1 MKEKFYA
8 NKFYQEQV
16 LRMINYGCEMQPE
29 IYHNVIN

>member
-16 LRMINYGCEMQPE
+16 LRMINYGCEMQSE
-29 IYHNVIN
+29 IYQDVIN